1 MPRMTGYL
9 RTLLVGVGAVAILAM
24 ASVYAL
30 FHGYFDHG
38 EFEIKQFQWSSANQ
52 VAMLAERSDDQ
63 ALGGLEYYV
72 LVGDHLFTPAELRH
86 ALYSDA
92 VIFSTSSNDLT
103 LRWDGPNRL
112 IIGCNGPYLE
122 QQDINVEKK
131 QSGSVSI
138 SYVNISPNTAQ
149 TFRPQQRADMEAKSP
164 AVSR

>member
-1 MPRMTGYL
+1 MTRFLKISLGAVWGPVVIMAVGYL
-9 RTLLVGVGAVAILAM
+9 
-24 ASVYAL
+24 YAL

-38 EFEIKQFQWSSANQ
+38 QFEIKQFQWSSAGR
-52 VAMLAERSDDQ
+52 VAMLAERSDNE

-72 LVGDHLFTPAELRH
+72 LVGDHLYTPAELRH

-92 VIFSTSSNDLT
+92 VIFNAGTDCLT

-122 QQDINVEKK
+122 QEHINVEKK
-131 QSGSVSI
+131 QSEDVSI

-149 TFRPQQRADMEAKSP
+149 TFRPKERADPEAK
-164 AVSR
+164 R